1 MTFPF
6 FLETTSIN
14 CDTTPDIITLSS
26 FLDEYAGKNHYS
38 ILELSVLLPNAHRT
52 LMLHI
57 VSVFYNESMLLIDF
71 Q

>member
-1 MTFPF
+1 MTFHF

-14 CDTTPDIITLSS
+14 CDTTPDVITLSS

-38 ILELSVLLPNAHRT
+38 ILELSGLLPNAHRT
-52 LMLHI
+52 MLHI
-57 VSVFYNESMLLIDF
+57 VSVFYNECVLLIDF